1 MRVFIINWIR
11 IFLKLIKKI
20 SLKAAIWE
28 QKLSDTIDELRK
40 IVPDISKQ
48 ESAQSE
54 FNDFWE
60 LKRRGMHAFQSGLM
74 LKAINT
80 INKQTIV
87 VADIGDSAG
96 THMLYLKSLSTGKN
110 IETYSVN
117 LDPRAIKKIKDRGLK
132 AILKRAEEIEPED
145 IGGKEGVDLFTS
157 FEMVEHLHNPAIFF
171 KRIASKMSC
180 NKMLVTVPFLKQ
192 SRVGLHHIR
201 KRLKNVIY
209 AEDEHVFELSPE
221 DWTLLFLHS
230 GWKVNYNEIY
240 FQYPRKIPII
250 ANMLR
255 YIWKKT
261 DYEGFWGVILEKD
274 LTFADLYQDWED

>member
-1 MRVFIINWIR
+1 MKVFIIDWIR
-11 IFLKLIKKI
+11 VFLKVVKSI
-20 SLKAAIWE
+20 SLKAAIRE
-28 QKLSDTIDELRK
+28 QKLFDTIGELRK

-48 ESAQSE
+48 ESRQSE
-54 FNDFWE
+54 FNDFLE

-117 LDPRAIKKIKDRGLK
+117 LDPRAIEKIKDRGLK

-145 IGGKEGVDLFTS
+145 IGGREGIDLFTS
-157 FEMVEHLHNPAIFF
+157 FEMVEHLHNPSIFI
-171 KRIASKMSC
+171 KRIASRMSC
-180 NKMLVTVPFLKQ
+180 NKMVVTVPFLKQ
-192 SRVGLHHIR
+192 SRVGFHHIR

-221 DWTLLFLHS
+221 DWTLLFFHS
-230 GWKVNYNEIY
+230 GWKVVYEKIY

-255 YIWKKT
+255 YVWKKT